1 MSSSERAIGRAA
13 ARIWRSIGN
22 TLSIHQ
28 RATSGNESSR
38 RVSPVG
44 AQSTTIASHS
54 PLVMLGLQTQQREQL
69 VHPRRHGQLLGRDAV
84 DAALEQQL
92 AEPVLDA

>member
-13 ARIWRSIGN
+13 ARIWRSKGN
-22 TLSIHQ
+22 TLSIHH
-28 RATSGNESSR
+28 RATSGKERRR

-54 PLVMLGLQTQQREQL
+54 PDSLCDCRRRSANSSSIPGGTVSSSAEMRST
-69 VHPRRHGQLLGRDAV
+69 PRSTSISPSQS
-84 DAALEQQL
+84 
-92 AEPVLDA
+92 